1 MKEKITLS
9 EEIASATE
17 VIERSRFI
25 GQVKGVKD
33 EADATNFIASVRKK
47 YYDATHNCYAYTVCG
62 IKRYSDDGEPQ
73 GTAGMPILSCI
84 ENKGLNDVCV
94 VVTRYFGGIKLGA
107 GGLVRA
113 YNKTASRCIDC
124 AQRIIYRLCTR
135 FTIITSYNQFKT
147 VNLLCERYGKT
158 DKITYDAEITLAV
171 TVLTDHADAFE
182 KNLTES
188 TFGRCVV
195 TREAEMLLPYD
206 E

>member
-84 ENKGLNDVCV
+84 ENKELNDVCV

-135 FTIITSYNQFKT
+135 FTVITSYNQFKT

-171 TVLTDHADAFE
+171 NVLTDHADAFE